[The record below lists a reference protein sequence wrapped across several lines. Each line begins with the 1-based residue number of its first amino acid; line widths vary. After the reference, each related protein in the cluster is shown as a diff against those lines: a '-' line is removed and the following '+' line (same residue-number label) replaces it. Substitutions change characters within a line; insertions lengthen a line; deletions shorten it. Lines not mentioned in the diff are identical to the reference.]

1 MVLAQM
7 HRSRRRRSALYKRP
21 GDGLSG
27 FGASRL
33 ALPFGQRAASEFLAA
48 RSYRYPNGA
57 GREASTFPF
66 ASGNCSR
73 APRAVRNIPV
83 DIARLVRGYVP
94 GVRGEGRG
102 AGCWGWLFGR
112 ATRLNAR
119 SNSSFVASAP
129 ISRAISMNRLDCSG
143 SCRAGNPPSSQR
155 RRPTELDLPL
165 DWTEQYKRHCQ
176 VEVF

>member
-66 ASGNCSR
+66 ASGNWFAVHIDPQRQSANEWYRHTLFSR
-73 APRAVRNIPV
+73 LNDKRHGAIVIIMQLLHE
-83 DIARLVRGYVP
+83 DDLVGYVLAQEDWEVLSFASP
-94 GVRGEGRG
+94 H
-102 AGCWGWLFGR
+102 FGQVPF
-112 ATRLNAR
+112 AMNPLSPSR
-119 SNSSFVASAP
+119 SASA
-129 ISRAISMNRLDCSG
+129 RA
-143 SCRAGNPPSSQR
+143 SCG
-155 RRPTELDLPL
+155 
-165 DWTEQYKRHCQ
+165 
-176 VEVF
+176 

>member
-21 GDGLSG
+21 GDGPSG

-66 ASGNCSR
+66 ASGNWLASGR
-73 APRAVRNIPV
+73 EQSVAPR
-83 DIARLVRGYVP
+83 RLVDHKFQ
-94 GVRGEGRG
+94 VRGKKIPLVNQAEPPVAFSPAFESATISHGEPPASGCFRICDREGEID
-102 AGCWGWLFGR
+102 AK
-112 ATRLNAR
+112 AR
-119 SNSSFVASAP
+119 
-129 ISRAISMNRLDCSG
+129 RQG
-143 SCRAGNPPSSQR
+143 SLHHR
-155 RRPTELDLPL
+155 RR
-165 DWTEQYKRHCQ
+165 
-176 VEVF
+176 